1 MFLFKVFLIKK
12 KKKEGETTNR
22 RSFFLLVFENGLG
35 DVQRKELLFSIL
47 GGNEFKLS
55 RITGNNKKI
64 PTKAFDGYYNSNKPK
79 GSWGKLNKTYA
90 HHLKNC
96 LY

>member
-1 MFLFKVFLIKK
+1 MFLFQVFLIKK

-64 PTKAFDGYYNSNKPK
+64 PTKAFDGYYHSFQM
-79 GSWGKLNKTYA
+79 
-90 HHLKNC
+90 
-96 LY
+96 